1 MDWGAGSGLL
11 ILMWEKLKLVS
22 FDRSN
27 NTGDID
33 VEVDG
38 SVLEQKSSS
47 KMLGLTL
54 SSKFD

>member
-11 ILMWEKLKLVS
+11 ILMREKLKLVS

-47 KMLGLTL
+47 KMQGLTL